1 MGFTPTGN
9 EAITTGTTEVTAVPA
24 PAASQRHIVTE
35 ITIYNADTVQ
45 RTFTIQVAKASTNR
59 IKYKQAVAVGKTLEY
74 FGRIVLDAT
83 DETVEVFAD
92 ASATTTES
100 DIVVAYGIDA

>member
-9 EAITTGTTEVTAVPA
+9 EDITTGTTEVTAVPA
-24 PAASQRHIVTE
+24 PASGQRHICTE
-35 ITIYNADTVQ
+35 ITIYNADDQQ
-45 RTFTIQVAKASTNR
+45 RTFTIQVAKGATNR

-92 ASATTTES
+92 ATANATES
-100 DIVVAYGIDA
+100 DIVVAYGIDT